1 MPRRLQHRRGVALPA
16 GARYVGRPSRWG
28 NRYVFEA
35 RAAKAGRILVGSRA
49 EAVERYE
56 ADLLADPDRV
66 ADARRELAG
75 ADLACYC
82 SLDGP
87 CHGDVLLRIANGS
100 PASAGGHGAVDG
112 RDVVDGLDDADRLD
126 GADGDGGVDRD
137 GGGGPGGGLEGAR
150 RP

>member
-35 RAAKAGRILVGSRA
+35 RAAKPGRILVGSRA

-66 ADARRELAG
+66 AEARRVLAG

-87 CHGDVLLRIANGS
+87 CHADVLLRIANGS
-100 PASAGGHGAVDG
+100 DDAHGLRGGVGAGG
-112 RDVVDGLDDADRLD
+112 
-126 GADGDGGVDRD
+126 GDGPD
-137 GGGGPGGGLEGAR
+137 GGPEGAR
-150 RP
+150 QP